1 VRGRVIIG
9 LILLVQAFCALF
21 FVSDII
27 FSVLGI
33 YARPLA
39 WQTREFLELGA
50 ALGLL
55 LGFVLGGVA
64 IHRIAGDRRRAEE
77 KLRRASGAF
86 MDLLAERFDEWG
98 LTASER
104 DVALFAIKGMSTTEI
119 ASLRKTAEGTVKA
132 QTNAIYRKAGVTGR
146 PQLLSLFIEDL
157 MEESSRPQPL
167 SKTG

>member
-1 VRGRVIIG
+1 MRGRVVIG

-55 LGFVLGGVA
+55 LAVVLGGVA

-77 KLRRASGAF
+77 KLRRA
-86 MDLLAERFDEWG
+86 
-98 LTASER
+98 
-104 DVALFAIKGMSTTEI
+104 V
-119 ASLRKTAEGTVKA
+119 
-132 QTNAIYRKAGVTGR
+132 
-146 PQLLSLFIEDL
+146 
-157 MEESSRPQPL
+157 
-167 SKTG
+167 